1 MDGHRDYW
9 YRLGVPMVDGEEQL
23 FAKDHP
29 IWKAILLL
37 SVGLLL
43 LGGLDVSDILV
54 SALGV

>member
-1 MDGHRDYW
+1 
-9 YRLGVPMVDGEEQL
+9 MVDGEEQL

-43 LGGLDVSDILV
+43 LGGLDISDIIPTL
-54 SALGV
+54 LGGI